1 MYLLCVLSGPSAI
14 LAVLSVECLIP
25 LHNVLK
31 EPQYWYEHQ
40 LILAFGV
47 IPFVIGQ
54 TLQFTIYWANFSF
67 EKKWTS
73 YLAIIGV
80 GSVTF
85 FISTIIYDVVWTEYL
100 GYFQPLPI
108 SLLVTGYTAFTA
120 MICLTGY
127 L

>member
-1 MYLLCVLSGPSAI
+1 MYLLSVLSGPSAI